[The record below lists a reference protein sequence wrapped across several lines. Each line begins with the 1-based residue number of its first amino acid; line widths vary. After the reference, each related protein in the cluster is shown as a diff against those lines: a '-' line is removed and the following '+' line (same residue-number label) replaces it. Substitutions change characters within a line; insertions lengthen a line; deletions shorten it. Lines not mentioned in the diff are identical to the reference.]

1 MPNPNRRLLAVLMD
15 RSGSMVQVKTAA
27 EAGLV
32 LLLQEQHTNPAETLV
47 SLYEFATRHQVVY
60 EYLAL
65 NDVPLYELRPSGSTA
80 LLDAIGITIS
90 RINEQLDQMPE
101 GEQPAEISLAIQTD
115 GEENWSQEYRLDQIK
130 ALITEQRAKGWNIVF
145 LGADQD
151 AITVASSMGIDP
163 GMTLSYGSNRT
174 QETLTR
180 AGRLLSRGGDGFT
193 DDDRNAT
200 RY

>member
-1 MPNPNRRLLAVLMD
+1 MSNPNRRLLVMLMD
-15 RSGSMVQVKTAA
+15 RSGSMMRVQHDA
-27 EAGLV
+27 EGGLV
-32 LLLQEQHTNPAETLV
+32 TLLQEQKTNPAETLV
-47 SLYEFATRHQVVY
+47 SLYDFSDRHNVVY
-60 EYLAL
+60 EYAAL

-101 GEQPAEISLAIQTD
+101 GEQPGEISLVIQTD
-115 GEENWSQEYRLDQIK
+115 GEENWSKQYSLDQVK
-130 ALITEQRAKGWNIVF
+130 ALITQQRAKGWKVAF

-151 AITVASSMGIDP
+151 AITVADRMGIAPD
-163 GMTLSYGSNRT
+163 MALSYGSNKT
-174 QETLTR
+174 EESLTR
-180 AGRLLSRGGDGFT
+180 AGRMLSRGGGGFT